1 MSYLLIPLN
10 GDDVQNAITC
20 AIDKCKHF
28 AQVEIDES
36 NTIVEINFHDSY
48 EPLLGVCEYMVV
60 DKQEQNFEDFDDYEM
75 GLLLCAPKS
84 NIDDI
89 VEGYIFRSLHEI

>member
-1 MSYLLIPLN
+1 MAKILIPLS
-10 GDDVQNAITC
+10 GDNTQESTTC
-20 AIDKCKHF
+20 SIDDCKHF

-36 NTIVEINFHDSY
+36 NTIVEIVFNSTY
-48 EPLLGVCEYMVV
+48 EPYLGMCEYLVV
-60 DKQEQNFEDFDDYEM
+60 DNPEQDFEDFEDYEM
-75 GLLLCAPKS
+75 GILLCEPKS